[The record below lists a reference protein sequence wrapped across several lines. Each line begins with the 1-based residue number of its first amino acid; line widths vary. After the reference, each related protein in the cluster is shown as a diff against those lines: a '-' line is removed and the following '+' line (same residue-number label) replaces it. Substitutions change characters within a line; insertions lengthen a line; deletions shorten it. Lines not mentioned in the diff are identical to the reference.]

1 MTRIQPFG
9 DRVLVRILAPE
20 EKQLGGLVIAP
31 EARSNRGV
39 VEAVGE
45 GTALHAGSVKPLS
58 VKEGDTVIFV
68 LGTGIPYSTDK
79 AEYKILNIRDIV
91 GKVIG
96 E

>member
-1 MTRIQPFG
+1 MIKIQPFG
-9 DRVLVRILAPE
+9 DRVLVRVLKPE
-20 EKQLGGLVIAP
+20 ERQLGGLVIAP
-31 EARSNRGV
+31 EARSNKGI

-45 GTALHAGSVKPLS
+45 GVTLQDGSVKPLS
-58 VKEGDTVIFV
+58 VKEGDEVIFV
-68 LGTGIPYSTDK
+68 LGTGIPYTTDN

>member
-1 MTRIQPFG
+1 MVKIQPFG
-9 DRVLVRILAPE
+9 DRVLVRVLKPQ
-20 EKQLGGLVIAP
+20 EKQLGGLVVAP
-31 EARSNRGV
+31 EARSNRGI

-45 GTALHAGSVKPLS
+45 GTTLQDGSVKPLS
-58 VKEGDTVIFV
+58 VKEGDEVIFV
-68 LGTGIPYSTDK
+68 LGTGIPYSTDN